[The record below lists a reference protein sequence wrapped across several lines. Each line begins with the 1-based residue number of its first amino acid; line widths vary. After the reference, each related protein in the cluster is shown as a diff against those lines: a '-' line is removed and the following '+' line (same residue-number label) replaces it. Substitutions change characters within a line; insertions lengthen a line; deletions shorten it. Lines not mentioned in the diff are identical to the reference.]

1 MANIENHGDVT
12 NQNVFNIQN
21 MSGNVNSSYVFM
33 SPQFT
38 TANGMKS
45 IGVSLNTNYYNLFVI
60 GVETFSAGHFIVPKD
75 RALTEYMAPET
86 KALFSSLSDDAIT
99 QIKTFPSLFL
109 SENHDY
115 GRTDEDHQA
124 CYGLVTDVRVQDNGI
139 KIHFQPLSSIP
150 QQRLNEI
157 IFQLAIDG
165 TTGFKELNHT
175 HWAIKR
181 LNLIEE
187 LRAAG
192 ISVLAPT

>member
-1 MANIENHGDVT
+1 MANIDNHGDVN
-12 NQNVFNIQN
+12 NQNVFNIQT
-21 MSGNVNSSYVFM
+21 MSGNVSASYVFM
-33 SPQFT
+33 ASQFT
-38 TANGMKS
+38 TTNGMKN

-60 GVETFSAGHFIVPKD
+60 GAETYSDGHFIVPKD
-75 RALTEYMAPET
+75 RALTESMAPET
-86 KALFSSLSDDAIT
+86 KALFSNLDDEAIA
-99 QIKTFPSLFL
+99 QIKTFPSLFA
-109 SENHDY
+109 SENRGY
-115 GRTDEDHQA
+115 GKTDEDHQA

-150 QQRLNEI
+150 QQRLNEL

-165 TTGFKELNHT
+165 TSSFNELNRT

-187 LRAAG
+187 LRAAR

>member
-1 MANIENHGDVT
+1 MANIDNHGDVN
-12 NQNVFNIQN
+12 NQNVFNIQT
-21 MSGNVNSSYVFM
+21 MSGNVSASYVFM
-33 SPQFT
+33 ASQFT
-38 TANGMKS
+38 TTNGMKN

-60 GVETFSAGHFIVPKD
+60 GAETYSDGHFIVPKD
-75 RALTEYMAPET
+75 RALTESMAPET
-86 KALFSSLSDDAIT
+86 KALFSNLDDEAIA
-99 QIKTFPSLFL
+99 QIKTFPSLFA
-109 SENHDY
+109 SENRGY
-115 GRTDEDHQA
+115 GKTDEDHQA

-150 QQRLNEI
+150 QQRLNEL

-165 TTGFKELNHT
+165 TASFNELNRT

-187 LRAAG
+187 LRAAR

>member
-1 MANIENHGDVT
+1 MASIDNHGDVA
-12 NQNVFNIQN
+12 NQNVFNIKN

-60 GVETFSAGHFIVPKD
+60 GEETFCDGHFIVPKD
-75 RALTEYMAPET
+75 RALTESMSPET

>member
-1 MANIENHGDVT
+1 MASIDNHGDVA
-12 NQNVFNIQN
+12 NQNVFNIKN

-60 GVETFSAGHFIVPKD
+60 GEETFCDGHFIVPKD
-75 RALTEYMAPET
+75 RALTESMSPET

-124 CYGLVTDVRVQDNGI
+124 
-139 KIHFQPLSSIP
+139 
-150 QQRLNEI
+150 
-157 IFQLAIDG
+157 
-165 TTGFKELNHT
+165 
-175 HWAIKR
+175 
-181 LNLIEE
+181 
-187 LRAAG
+187 
-192 ISVLAPT
+192 